1 MLAKKPKRRVEWVQ
15 KRLKEDLAITHRDS
29 VYEVLVRKE
38 GRAFAADISGADC
51 VRTYNAVLAAIELFT
66 TKQQKR
72 LQADT
77 FLLRKIHT
85 QEQERQKAA
94 QAKAKAAVK
103 RPTKDPPAS
112 LQRPP
117 ATKDSPKV
125 AAKRM
130 QSPDP
135 QVPDARPRSTS
146 PPTANVLSSEPK
158 SERRSESPDWIPRT
172 PPQAPPKEPRK
183 TTGSWTTIFQDP
195 KEEKLSSSR
204 KESSTAEGGTKKE
217 EETKESTSESDEE
230 SSSSST
236 EYDAFT
242 AGPEQVAVTS
252 PSRNQDEGTTQSLQ
266 SPDRPSEPPAK
277 SAVKRAARSSSSERS
292 ASTKKNSVVSKPDGS
307 GPSKSTRLENAD
319 SAPSPAPQRSGS
331 DLVEKSKE
339 AKNKAETE
347 TEPCGSPGSD
357 SDSDSSEDSADNVDS
372 KGIAE
377 GMAVNTLDDQN
388 NVEGEQGEPGEQEE
402 QPGSSESDSDSQAD
416 ASASQAPEP
425 EVAPTQPEEEQEP
438 PVAPQVTSTPLRR
451 QPPPPPLPRRL
462 LAEAE
467 ASEPLRWR
475 YIAPDGQERLAI
487 RAYPG
492 IDAPTTGGSLGS
504 GEVFTVNQETPG
516 DNGVLFL
523 RLADGRGWV
532 FNRKSGLSRRRKTRP
547 LCVPYQVSLVD
558 EQGPGKVRKRL
569 PRPANAHP
577 KAKRRRRRQH
587 AVVDPYMVTGTV
599 IEVDSDG
606 DAPKAPAGGNMP
618 KAAKESLRVQLERK
632 QQEVEALRQKLLQL
646 NTQQELGKKRSTRAP
661 EGDPVAPKRTAQ
673 AAKLQQDA
681 DDKRRELQAILTK
694 KRAISAAGQ
703 KQTPRFVD

>member
-72 LQADT
+72 LQEDT
-77 FLLRKIHT
+77 FLLRKIHI

-125 AAKRM
+125 AAKRT

-135 QVPDARPRSTS
+135 QVPAARRRSTS
-146 PPTANVLSSEPK
+146 PTANVLSAEPK

-195 KEEKLSSSR
+195 KEEKLSSAR

-217 EETKESTSESDEE
+217 ETKESKPESDEE
-230 SSSSST
+230 SSSSSST
-236 EYDAFT
+236 ENDAFT

-252 PSRNQDEGTTQSLQ
+252 PSRNQPEGTTQSLQ

-277 SAVKRAARSSSSERS
+277 SVKAVKRAARSSSSERS
-292 ASTKKNSVVSKPDGS
+292 ASTKKKSV
-307 GPSKSTRLENAD
+307 
-319 SAPSPAPQRSGS
+319 APSLAPQRSGS
-331 DLVEKSKE
+331 ELVEKSKE

-347 TEPCGSPGSD
+347 TEPCNGSPGSPD
-357 SDSDSSEDSADNVDS
+357 SDSDSSEDSAGNVDS
-372 KGIAE
+372 QGIAE
-377 GMAVNTLDDQN
+377 GIAVNTLDDQN

-402 QPGSSESDSDSQAD
+402 QPGSSESDSESQAD
-416 ASASQAPEP
+416 ASASQAQEP

-438 PVAPQVTSTPLRR
+438 PVTPQVTSIPLRR
-451 QPPPPPLPRRL
+451 QPPPPPPPRRL
-462 LAEAE
+462 LAKAGT
-467 ASEPLRWR
+467 SEPLRWR

-558 EQGPGKVRKRL
+558 EQGSGKVRKR

-577 KAKRRRRRQH
+577 KAKRRRRQH
-587 AVVDPYMVTGTV
+587 AVVDPYMVTSTV

-606 DAPKAPAGGNMP
+606 DAPKAPAGGNVP

-632 QQEVEALRQKLLQL
+632 QQEVEALRQRLLQL
-646 NTQQELGKKRSTRAP
+646 NTQQELGKKRPRRAP
-661 EGDPVAPKRTAQ
+661 EGDPVAPGWTAQ
-673 AAKLQQDA
+673 AAKLKQDA

-694 KRAISAAGQ
+694 KRAINAAGLQ
-703 KQTPRFVD
+703 KQTPRYVD

>member
-1 MLAKKPKRRVEWVQ
+1 MSQSIVNEVLAKKPKRRVEWVQ

-72 LQADT
+72 LQEDT

-125 AAKRM
+125 AAKRT

-135 QVPDARPRSTS
+135 QVPAARRRSTS
-146 PPTANVLSSEPK
+146 PTANVLSSEPK

-172 PPQAPPKEPRK
+172 PPRTPPKEPRK

-195 KEEKLSSSR
+195 TEEKLSSAR
-204 KESSTAEGGTKKE
+204 KETSTAEGGTKKE
-217 EETKESTSESDEE
+217 EETKESKPESDEE
-230 SSSSST
+230 SSSSSSSSST
-236 EYDAFT
+236 QYDAFT

-252 PSRNQDEGTTQSLQ
+252 PSRNQQGTTQSLQ

-277 SAVKRAARSSSSERS
+277 SVKPDKAVKRAARSSSSERS
-292 ASTKKNSVVSKPDGS
+292 ASTKKKSV
-307 GPSKSTRLENAD
+307 
-319 SAPSPAPQRSGS
+319 APSLAPQRSGS

-347 TEPCGSPGSD
+347 TGPPCNGSPGSPD
-357 SDSDSSEDSADNVDS
+357 SDSDSSEDSAGNVDS
-372 KGIAE
+372 QGIAE

-388 NVEGEQGEPGEQEE
+388 NVEGEQGEPGEPGEQEE
-402 QPGSSESDSDSQAD
+402 QPGSSESDSESQ
-416 ASASQAPEP
+416 ASQAQEP

-438 PVAPQVTSTPLRR
+438 PATPQVTSIPLRR
-451 QPPPPPLPRRL
+451 QPPPPPPPRRL
-462 LAEAE
+462 LAEAGTSE
-467 ASEPLRWR
+467 ALRWR
-475 YIAPDGQERLAI
+475 YVAPDGQERLAI

-504 GEVFTVNQETPG
+504 GEVFTVNQESPG
-516 DNGVLFL
+516 ENGVIFL

-532 FNRKSGLSRRRKTRP
+532 FNRTSGLSRRRKTRP

-558 EQGPGKVRKRL
+558 EQGSGKVRKRL

-577 KAKRRRRRQH
+577 KAKRRRRQH
-587 AVVDPYMVTGTV
+587 AVVDPYMVTSTV

-606 DAPKAPAGGNMP
+606 DAPKAPAGGNVP

-632 QQEVEALRQKLLQL
+632 QQEVEALRQKLSQL
-646 NTQQELGKKRSTRAP
+646 NTQKELGKKRSSSRAP
-661 EGDPVAPKRTAQ
+661 EGDPKTAPKRTAQ
-673 AAKLQQDA
+673 AAKLKQDA

-694 KRAISAAGQ
+694 KRAINAAGLQ
-703 KQTPRFVD
+703 KQTPRYVD